1 MSGSLPNTAFN
12 AINLK
17 KIKKL
22 YLVKLIVAKH
32 LGDKYKD
39 KDLVL
44 QFHILL

>member
-1 MSGSLPNTAFN
+1 MSGSLPNTNFN

-17 KIKKL
+17 SNQKL
-22 YLVKLIVAKH
+22 YLVKLIVANH

-39 KDLVL
+39 KGLVL